1 MVKITVTEDCGNAPK
16 KQFVKDFCIAL
27 AHANI
32 AVAMDMLADD
42 VHVEIPGYESAS
54 GKQAVENLIVADSK
68 RSKVS
73 ELVIDNILSHGDRC
87 AANGL
92 LKFEDG
98 GLVAFCNIYV
108 FNGHGKNAKLKEII
122 AYSIELKR

>member
-1 MVKITVTEDCGNAPK
+1 MWV
-16 KQFVKDFCIAL
+16 AL

-32 AVAMDMLADD
+32 AAAMDMLADN

-98 GLVAFCNIYV
+98 TVAFCNMYV

-122 AYSIELKR
+122 TYPIELKR

>member
-16 KQFVKDFCIAL
+16 KEFIKDFCIAL

-32 AVAMDMLADD
+32 EAAMDMLAEN
-42 VHVEIPGYESAS
+42 VHLEIPGYTSAS
-54 GKQAVENLIVADSK
+54 GKQAVENLIGEDSK

-73 ELVIDNILSHGDRC
+73 ELIIENILSHGDRC
-87 AANGL
+87 AANGM

-98 GLVAFCNIYV
+98 GSVAFCNMYV
-108 FNGHGKNAKLKEII
+108 FNSHGKNAKLKEII
-122 AYSIELKR
+122 TYSIELKR